1 MRRPCLMTDYLIVH
15 RAAEAHTKMGNQDKF
30 MHETAILLLIWMYD
44 IRHTRPHVFHHECA
58 NEVEEG
64 IMAHVLS
71 DYDMA
76 PASAAWPRVRG
87 VRAGRWHAQP
97 TASRLRGIQVRSR
110 CACAPRISATLS
122 CGAGRSRSGSCA
134 PGLVASICARSASLS
149 PRPRVLRTRIPGTVC
164 AGVVGVGVVSCASR
178 CSPRR
183 VQRFGMEVV
192 CGVAKRSHVTEWLT
206 VCALLRL

>member
-1 MRRPCLMTDYLIVH
+1 MRECRCVVCDAPVRPAQGIMRRPCLMTDYLIVH

-30 MHETAILLLIWMYD
+30 MHETAILLLSWMYD

-58 NEVEEG
+58 NEFEEG
-64 IMAHVLS
+64 MMAHVLS

-76 PASAAWPRVRG
+76 PASAAWPRVRS

-134 PGLVASICARSASLS
+134 PGLVASICARSASQPIPRNGVGPGEGPVRFDRTRPCRHCGPNS
-149 PRPRVLRTRIPGTVC
+149 PRHDLGR
-164 AGVVGVGVVSCASR
+164 AA
-178 CSPRR
+178 
-183 VQRFGMEVV
+183 
-192 CGVAKRSHVTEWLT
+192 
-206 VCALLRL
+206 